1 MPTGSNSKKKYTYIW
16 VSAIILIFGT
26 FAVYEIVMRLEKGT
40 VVENDRMSE
49 KSDDKVK
56 SVNTIPSKDSTKSI
70 VGFIVSQGEKRKV
83 PDFEFY
89 NQDSVLIS
97 NKDYLGKVY
106 VVEFFFTTC
115 PTICP
120 IMTKNLVELQETFK
134 DSEDFGVASF
144 TINPRYD
151 TPTVLT
157 AYAKKYG
164 ITDKD
169 WHLMTGDKDKIYEL
183 AQQGFYIFANEDQ
196 EAPGGFEHSGMFA
209 LVDKNG
215 YIRSREDEFGNP
227 LIYYRGTI
235 TEEQGVNSDGETQ
248 QISILKEDIKKL
260 LAE

>member
-1 MPTGSNSKKKYTYIW
+1 MPTGANNKKKYTYVW

-26 FAVYEIVMRLEKGT
+26 FAVYEITKRVKGGT
-40 VVENDRMSE
+40 IVENDRMSVASLQQ
-49 KSDDKVK
+49 K
-56 SVNTIPSKDSTKSI
+56 
-70 VGFIVSQGEKRKV
+70 VGFVVNDGKKRKV
-83 PDFEFY
+83 PEFSFLD
-89 NQDSVLIS
+89 QDSVLVS

-120 IMTKNLVELQETFK
+120 IMTTNLVELQETFK
-134 DSEDFGVASF
+134 EDEDFGVASF

-151 TPTVLT
+151 TPSVLKK
-157 AYAKKYG
+157 YAEKYG
-164 ITDKD
+164 IVDKD
-169 WHLMTGDKDKIYEL
+169 WHLLTGDQQKIYTL
-183 AQQGFYIFANEDQ
+183 AQEGFYILANEVED
-196 EAPGGFEHSGMFA
+196 APGGFEHSGMFA

-235 TEEQGVNSDGETQ
+235 TEKEGVNAEGEAQ
-248 QISILKEDIKKL
+248 QITMLKEDIKKL

>member
-1 MPTGSNSKKKYTYIW
+1 MPTGANSKKKYTYVW
-16 VSAIILIFGT
+16 VSAIILIFGI
-26 FAVYEIVMRLEKGT
+26 FAVYEITKRIKGGT
-40 VVENDRMSE
+40 IVENDRMSLGLQH
-49 KSDDKVK
+49 KPLAFV
-56 SVNTIPSKDSTKSI
+56 VNEGK
-70 VGFIVSQGEKRKV
+70 KRKV
-83 PDFEFY
+83 PDFAFLD
-89 NQDSVLIS
+89 QDSVLVT

-120 IMTKNLVELQETFK
+120 VMTKNLVEIEKTFK
-134 DSEDFGVASF
+134 DNEDFGVASF

-151 TPTVLT
+151 TPSIL
-157 AYAKKYG
+157 KKYAEKYH

-169 WHLMTGDKDKIYEL
+169 WHLMTGDRDEIYEL
-183 AQQGFYIFANEDQ
+183 AQQGFYIYASEDE

-215 YIRSREDEFGNP
+215 YIRSREDAYGNP

-235 TEEQGVNSDGETQ
+235 TEKQGVNAEGETQ
-248 QISILKEDIKKL
+248 QITILKEDIKKL

>member
-26 FAVYEIVMRLEKGT
+26 FAVYEITKRVKGGT
-40 VVENDRMSE
+40 VVENDRMS
-49 KSDDKVK
+49 S
-56 SVNTIPSKDSTKSI
+56 ISKNKE
-70 VGFIVSQGEKRKV
+70 VGFVVNQGEKRKV

-151 TPTVLT
+151 TSTVLT

-196 EAPGGFEHSGMFA
+196 DAPGGFEHSGMFA